1 MSSTHARLAFASALV
16 LLASLALTGAGSPA
30 RERFER
36 WIVQHGRTYGDDHEK
51 ERRFGIYLRNLDFIE
66 GFNSMGLS
74 SRVTDNKFA
83 DRTNDEFKSMYLGL
97 KKTGGEEPGPG
108 RRSLSS
114 DEGVIESRAPS
125 GEVDWR
131 KHGAV
136 TKVKDQGSVVRIARS
151 SNSSSFL
158 LPEVIKAFEKRTN
171 PLSICSCWAF
181 SAVAA
186 VEGINKIKTGK
197 LVPLSEQ
204 ELVDCDTR
212 GADQGCQGG
221 WFTDAFAFVHDN
233 GGLDTEQDY
242 PYSGDD
248 GSCDPAKLRRRT
260 AFIEGYKNVTANSEP
275 ALERAVAGQPV
286 AVAID
291 AGDMSFQLYSGGVY
305 AGPCGVELDH
315 GVTVVGYGGEGGE
328 KYWIVKNSWGSD
340 WGEDGYVRM
349 KRGVGGEG
357 GICGITL
364 VAAYPVK
371 E

>member
-1 MSSTHARLAFASALV
+1 MSSTHARLAFASALM
-16 LLASLALTGAGSPA
+16 LLASLARTGAGSPA

-66 GFNSMGLS
+66 GFNSMGLP

-97 KKTGGEEPGPG
+97 KKTSSAELGPG

-114 DEGVIESRAPS
+114 DEGIMESRAPS

-136 TKVKDQGSVVRIARS
+136 TKVKDQGQ
-151 SNSSSFL
+151 
-158 LPEVIKAFEKRTN
+158 
-171 PLSICSCWAF
+171 CGSCWAF

-197 LVPLSEQ
+197 LVSLSEQ
-204 ELVDCDTR
+204 ELVDCDTL
-212 GADQGCQGG
+212 GVDQGCQGG
-221 WFTDAFAFVHDN
+221 WFTDAFTFVHAN

-242 PYSGDD
+242 PYSGKDA
-248 GSCDPAKLRRRT
+248 GCDPAKLRRRA

-340 WGEDGYVRM
+340 WGEDGY
-349 KRGVGGEG
+349 E
-357 GICGITL
+357 
-364 VAAYPVK
+364 
-371 E
+371 